1 MLKALF
7 VLEIFRIFS
16 WVFDCVQ
23 KQFNKNAQVNFKIY
37 EVIDWIINNC
47 NKHIAQHL
55 KEVKATKQWNLVSQ
69 SSIFMSSSIFYLK
82 QSFLIK

>member
-7 VLEIFRIFS
+7 VLEILRIFS

-23 KQFNKNAQVNFKIY
+23 EQFNKNAQVNFKIY

-47 NKHIAQHL
+47 NKHISQHL

-82 QSFLIK
+82 